1 MCHKRHKKGVIKVYI
16 NPVLVGVIGT
26 ILTEIVIIAIAIVV
40 ANKKGK
46 K

>member
-1 MCHKRHKKGVIKVYI
+1 MYI

-26 ILTEIVIIAIAIVV
+26 ILAEVVIIAIAV
-40 ANKKGK
+40 AVDNSKKGK